1 MSIPVIHTLE
11 PAYTVIEK
19 LGGKGEVCEAL
30 GLDKSTLSRWC
41 QPAPKGTGGV
51 IPQRYWPQ
59 LIEMARAKRVRITL
73 KELAAVEV

>member
-1 MSIPVIHTLE
+1 MTIPVIHTLE

-19 LGGKGEVCEAL
+19 LGGKSAVSDAL

-41 QPAPKGTGGV
+41 QPRPGGTGGL

-59 LIEMARAKRVRITL
+59 LIDMARDQRVRIGI
-73 KELAAVEV
+73 KELAAIEA

>member
-1 MSIPVIHTLE
+1 VTIPVIHTLE

-19 LGGKGEVCEAL
+19 LGGKSAVAQAL
-30 GLDKSTLSRWC
+30 NLDKSTLSRWC
-41 QPAPKGTGGV
+41 QPSPQGTGGL

-59 LIEMARAKRVRITL
+59 LIEMAREQRVRIGI